1 VNPGDLLIL
10 LTAVSYAYLIVY
22 LAEVAGRHDVRWFS
36 AGQIV
41 AATLFVG
48 AARLLAMPFLGRVS
62 WLEAEARPLPSGPGL
77 WAAVLWMSLMAT
89 VVTFLVQ
96 TWAQARMTATHAAI
110 IFALEPVFTA
120 IFAAIVLG
128 ERMAGKDWAG
138 ASLVLLG
145 ILVSELPSR
154 R

>member
-1 VNPGDLLIL
+1 MG
-10 LTAVSYAYLIVY
+10 
-22 LAEVAGRHDVRWFS
+22 
-36 AGQIV
+36 
-41 AATLFVG
+41 
-48 AARLLAMPFLGRVS
+48 
-62 WLEAEARPLPSGPGL
+62 
-77 WAAVLWMSLMAT
+77 LMAT

-120 IFAAIVLG
+120 LFAALVLG
-128 ERMAGKDWAG
+128 ERMAGKDWTG
-138 ASLVLLG
+138 AALVLLG